1 MYLYGLFSI
10 DARLPRRVRG
20 VDGHAVSLHR
30 VGDIVALVHLESVT
44 VSNNPEVLAQRLEAQ
59 RSALETVQASV
70 GLPLRIHTELT
81 PEALERLLKRQA
93 ESLLKWLTR
102 FAGQAQVNLVVHW
115 DSSLAARVVAA
126 QQQIVEALAALPTQ
140 PTEGDLIHIGRTI
153 EQALSEQ
160 RRTVAA
166 AWRDQLSARAV
177 PTIEVPC
184 HEVDEVLRVALL
196 VEGAHMKDLD
206 QWLSEALDVA
216 LGMRVQRSK
225 PGMPHGFAT
234 LTLHEIASSD
244 LERAQQILGLEQV
257 PDVEGL
263 RHAFRV
269 TMKRI
274 HPDRS
279 RNDSPCVT
287 VEEVG
292 WARDTLSSYRD
303 GIAFQLVHGS

>member
-1 MYLYGLFSI
+1 MAETEATYRAISLSEFM
-10 DARLPRRVRG
+10 DAPILI
-20 VDGHAVSLHR
+20 L
-30 VGDIVALVHLESVT
+30 
-44 VSNNPEVLAQRLEAQ
+44 
-59 RSALETVQASV
+59 
-70 GLPLRIHTELT
+70 
-81 PEALERLLKRQA
+81 
-93 ESLLKWLTR
+93 
-102 FAGQAQVNLVVHW
+102 
-115 DSSLAARVVAA
+115 LAA
-126 QQQIVEALAALPTQ
+126 
-140 PTEGDLIHIGRTI
+140 
-153 EQALSEQ
+153 
-160 RRTVAA
+160 
-166 AWRDQLSARAV
+166 
-177 PTIEVPC
+177 
-184 HEVDEVLRVALL
+184 VALL
-196 VEGAHMKDLD
+196 VEGAHIKDLD

-279 RNDSPCVT
+279 RNDSLCVT